1 MVLAIW
7 AVILG
12 AALGFFYW
20 ATGFVR
26 QSEADERFDAGLA
39 VLEFA
44 RAYPN
49 EAIRNLVMTSDGEM
63 VFLRLWTGGAGCMRR
78 ISNRYLCSLIDAER
92 VTLSATS
99 DPKTISIAFHDH
111 AALTGVYSFKSE
123 KDAAEVSLWLLG
135 SVATRIDKDLEPSAS
150 V

>member
-7 AVILG
+7 AVILA

-26 QSEADERFDAGLA
+26 QSEANERFDAGLA

-49 EAIRNLVMTSDGEM
+49 EAIRNLVMTIDGDM

-78 ISNRYLCSLIDAER
+78 VSNRYLCSLIDAER
-92 VTLSATS
+92 VTLSATA
-99 DPKTISIAFHDH
+99 DPKTLSIEFHEH
-111 AALTGVYSFKSE
+111 TALTGVFSFRSE

-135 SVATRIDKDLEPSAS
+135 SVANRADRDLEPSATI
-150 V
+150 

>member
-1 MVLAIW
+1 MILAIW
-7 AVILG
+7 VVILG

-26 QSEADERFDAGLA
+26 KSEADERFDAGLA

-44 RAYPN
+44 RAYPH
-49 EAIRNLVMTSDGEM
+49 EAIRNLVISGDGEM

-78 ISNRYLCSLIDAER
+78 ISSRYLCSLIDAER
-92 VTLSATS
+92 VTLSATA
-99 DPKTISIAFHDH
+99 DPKTISIEFHDH

-135 SVATRIDKDLEPSAS
+135 SVATRIDRDMEPSANL
-150 V
+150 